1 MTDTKTAER
10 RSFDADVARLLHMMV
25 HSVYSDR
32 DVALRE
38 LVANGADACEKLRTL
53 ALSDQ
58 ALYGDDPQLGVTVR
72 IDPDADRLIVE
83 DNGIGMTRDE
93 MIDALGTIARSGT
106 RNFLDANAETDAAK
120 NLIGQFGVGFYAAF
134 MIADRVDVTSRKAG
148 THEAFTWSSDGKGE
162 FTVEPAS
169 DDAPAR
175 GTRVMLHINADAKNF
190 LDAAHVGQVLRAYA
204 SAIPVAVTLIPKPD
218 AEPEKIADGAVIW
231 AKAKSAISD
240 EDYVSFYRSLAFGFD
255 DPALTLH
262 WRAEGRHEYSVLA
275 FVPGA
280 RPMNLFNPDRQGR
293 MKLYVRRM
301 FIADDVDLTPGWLRF
316 VTGIVDSAD
325 LPLNLSREMIQTSPI
340 LAAIKKGVT
349 NRVLSELEKTAENDA
364 EKYKEIWDNFGPVL
378 KEGLYED
385 PEKRDQ
391 LFALCRFAS
400 STHPDGGRTLKEYI
414 ADLRPNQTAIYY
426 LVGDDLERLKKS
438 PHLEGFRAR
447 GIEVLLLPDPVDA
460 FWVNT
465 AVGFDGKP
473 FKSVTQGAADI
484 DSVPVNEGESAAS
497 TEVDAQTATL
507 LAHFK
512 DVLANDAADVR
523 GSTRLASSLACLVAG
538 AGGPDRRLEKI
549 LASHGQL
556 PNAMKPVLEINPS
569 HPLVAQLAKRFVDNQ
584 DRALVDDAAHLIF
597 DAARAADG
605 ETPKDPQ
612 DFAAR
617 LARIMEKA
625 FA

>member
-1 MTDTKTAER
+1 MTDTMTAER
-10 RSFDADVARLLHMMV
+10 RSFDADVSRLLHMMV

-53 ALSDQ
+53 ALSNQ
-58 ALYGDDPQLGVTVR
+58 SLYGDDPQLGVTVR
-72 IDPDADRLIVE
+72 IDPEQSRLIVE

-148 THEAFTWSSDGKGE
+148 TPDAFTWSSDGKGE
-162 FTVEPAS
+162 FTVEPAGV
-169 DDAPAR
+169 DAPAR
-175 GTRVMLHINADAKNF
+175 GTRVSLHINEEAKNF
-190 LDAAHVGQVLRAYA
+190 LEAWHVGQVLRNYA

-231 AKAKSAISD
+231 AKPKSEIKD
-240 EDYVSFYRSLAFGFD
+240 EDYTAFYRSLAFGFD

-262 WRAEGRHEYSVLA
+262 WRAEGRHEYNVLA

-340 LAAIKKGVT
+340 LAAIKTGVT
-349 NRVLSELEKTAENDA
+349 NRVLSELEKTAANNA
-364 EKYKEIWDNFGPVL
+364 EKYKGIWDNFGPVL
-378 KEGLYED
+378 KEGLYEA

-391 LFALCRFAS
+391 LFELCRFAS
-400 STHPDGGRTLKEYI
+400 STHPDGGRTLKDYV
-414 ADLRPNQTAIYY
+414 AALRPNQTAIYY

-460 FWVNT
+460 FWVNS
-465 AVGFDGKP
+465 AVGYDGKP

-484 DSVPVNEGESAAS
+484 DTVPVAEGETAAA
-497 TEVDAQTATL
+497 EVDAQTATL
-507 LAHFK
+507 FAHFK
-512 DVLANDAADVR
+512 ELLTNDAADVR

-556 PNAMKPVLEINPS
+556 PEAAKPVLEINPG
-569 HPLVAQLAKRFVDNQ
+569 HPLVAQLAKRFVAHE
-584 DRALVDDAAHLIF
+584 DRALIDDAAHLIF
-597 DAARAADG
+597 DVARASDG
-605 ETPKDPQ
+605 EVPKDPGE
-612 DFAAR
+612 FAAR

>member
-1 MTDTKTAER
+1 MTDTMTAER
-10 RSFDADVARLLHMMV
+10 RSFDADVSRLLHMMV

-58 ALYGDDPQLGVTVR
+58 SLYGDDPQLGVTVR
-72 IDPDADRLIVE
+72 IDPEQSRLIVE
-83 DNGIGMTRDE
+83 DNGVGMTRDE

-148 THEAFTWSSDGKGE
+148 TTDAFTWSSDGKGE
-162 FTVEPAS
+162 FTVEPAGA
-169 DDAPAR
+169 DAPSR
-175 GTRVMLHINADAKNF
+175 GTRVSLHINDEAKNF
-190 LDAAHVGQVLRAYA
+190 LEAWHVSQVLRSYA

-231 AKAKSAISD
+231 AKPKSDIKD
-240 EDYVSFYRSLAFGFD
+240 EDYTAFYRSLAFGFD

-262 WRAEGRHEYSVLA
+262 WRAEGRHEYNVLA

-340 LAAIKKGVT
+340 LAAIKTGVT
-349 NRVLSELEKTAENDA
+349 NRVLSELEKTAANDA
-364 EKYKEIWDNFGPVL
+364 EKYKGIWDNFGPVL
-378 KEGLYED
+378 KEGLYEA

-391 LFALCRFAS
+391 LFELCRFAS
-400 STHPDGGRTLKEYI
+400 STHPEGGRTLKDYI
-414 ADLRPNQTAIYY
+414 AALRPNQTAIYY

-460 FWVNT
+460 FWVNS
-465 AVGFDGKP
+465 AVGYDGKP

-484 DSVPVNEGESAAS
+484 DTVPVAEGETVSA
-497 TEVDAQTATL
+497 EVDAQTATL
-507 LAHFK
+507 FAHFK
-512 DVLANDAADVR
+512 EVLTNDAADVR

-556 PNAMKPVLEINPS
+556 PEAARPVLEINPG
-569 HPLVAQLAKRFVDNQ
+569 HPLVAQLAKRFVAHE
-584 DRALVDDAAHLIF
+584 DRALIDDAAHLIF
-597 DAARAADG
+597 DVARASDG
-605 ETPKDPQ
+605 EVPKDPGA
-612 DFAAR
+612 FAAR

>member
-1 MTDTKTAER
+1 MTDTMTTER

-53 ALSDQ
+53 ALSNQ
-58 ALYGDDPQLGVTVR
+58 SLYGDDAQLGVTVR
-72 IDPDADRLIVE
+72 IDPDASRLIVE

-106 RNFLDANAETDAAK
+106 RHFLDANAETEAAK

-134 MIADRVDVTSRKAG
+134 MIADHVDVTSRKAG
-148 THEAFTWSSDGKGE
+148 TQDAFTWSSDGKGE
-162 FTVEPAS
+162 FTVEPAGE
-169 DDAPAR
+169 DAPAR
-175 GTRVMLHINADAKNF
+175 GTRVSLHINADAKDF
-190 LDAAHVGQVLRAYA
+190 LDPFYVGRVLRAYA

-218 AEPEKIADGAVIW
+218 AEAEKIADGAVIW
-231 AKAKSAISD
+231 AKPKSEVSE
-240 EDYVSFYRSLAFGFD
+240 EDYTSFYRSLAFGFD

-262 WRAEGRHEYSVLA
+262 WRAEGRHEYTVLA

-340 LAAIKKGVT
+340 LAAIKNGVT
-349 NRVLSELEKTAENDA
+349 NRVLSELEKTAQNDA
-364 EKYKEIWDNFGPVL
+364 EKYKGIWDNFGPVL
-378 KEGLYED
+378 KEGLYEA

-391 LFALCRFAS
+391 LFELCRFAT
-400 STHPDGGRTLKEYI
+400 STHPEGGRTLKDYI
-414 ADLRPNQTAIYY
+414 AALRPNQTAIYY

-465 AVGFDGKP
+465 AVGYEGKP

-484 DSVPVNEGESAAS
+484 DSVPVADGEAAS

-507 LAHFK
+507 FAHFK
-512 DVLANDAADVR
+512 DVLTSEAADVR

-538 AGGPDRRLEKI
+538 TSGPDRRLEKI

-556 PNAMKPVLEINPS
+556 PEAAKPVLEINPG
-569 HPLVAQLAKRFVDNQ
+569 HPLVAQLAKCFVAHE
-584 DRALVDDAAHLIF
+584 DRTLIDDAAHLIF
-597 DAARAADG
+597 DAARASDG
-605 ETPKDPQ
+605 EAPKDPS

-617 LARIMEKA
+617 LARIMGKA

>member
-1 MTDTKTAER
+1 MTDTTIAER

-53 ALSDQ
+53 ALSNQ
-58 ALYGDDPQLGVTVR
+58 SLYGDDPQLGVTVR
-72 IDPDADRLIVE
+72 IDPDASRLIVE

-106 RNFLDANAETDAAK
+106 RHFLDANAETEAAK

-134 MIADRVDVTSRKAG
+134 MIADHVDVTSRKAG
-148 THEAFTWSSDGKGE
+148 TQEAFTWSSDGKGE
-162 FTVEPAS
+162 FTVEPAGEN
-169 DDAPAR
+169 APVR
-175 GTRVMLHINADAKNF
+175 GTRVSLHINADAKNF
-190 LDAAHVGQVLRAYA
+190 LDPFHVSHVLRNYA

-231 AKAKSAISD
+231 AKSKSELGE
-240 EDYVSFYRSLAFGFD
+240 EDYTSFYRSLAFGFD

-262 WRAEGRHEYSVLA
+262 WRAEGRHEYTVLA

-301 FIADDVDLTPGWLRF
+301 FIADDVALTPGWLRF

-340 LAAIKKGVT
+340 LAAIKNGVT
-349 NRVLSELEKTAENDA
+349 NRVLSELEKTAQNDA
-364 EKYKEIWDNFGPVL
+364 PKYKGIWDNFGPVL
-378 KEGLYED
+378 KEGLYEA

-391 LFALCRFAS
+391 LFELCRFAT
-400 STHPDGGRTLKEYI
+400 STHPEGDRTLKDYI
-414 ADLRPNQTAIYY
+414 AALRPNQTAIYF

-465 AVGFDGKP
+465 AVGYEGKP

-484 DSVPVNEGESAAS
+484 DGVPLAEGEAAS

-507 LAHFK
+507 FAHFK
-512 DVLANDAADVR
+512 DVLASEAADVR
-523 GSTRLASSLACLVAG
+523 GSTRLASSLACLVASTS
-538 AGGPDRRLEKI
+538 GPDRRLEKI

-556 PNAMKPVLEINPS
+556 PEAAKPVLEINPG
-569 HPLVAQLAKRFVDNQ
+569 HPLVAQLAKRFVANE
-584 DRALVDDAAHLIF
+584 DRPLIDDAAHIIF
-597 DAARAADG
+597 DTARASDG
-605 ETPKDPQ
+605 EAPKDPS

-617 LARIMEKA
+617 LGRIMEKA
-625 FA
+625 FS

>member
-1 MTDTKTAER
+1 MTDTMTAER

-58 ALYGDDPQLGVTVR
+58 SLYGDDPVLGVTVR
-72 IDPDADRLIVE
+72 IDPDAGRLIVE

-106 RNFLDANAETDAAK
+106 RHFLDANAETEAAK

-134 MIADRVDVTSRKAG
+134 MIADHVDVTSRKAG
-148 THEAFTWSSDGKGE
+148 TQDAFTWSSDGKGE
-162 FTVEPAS
+162 FTVEPAG
-169 DDAPAR
+169 DDAPHR
-175 GTRVMLHINADAKNF
+175 GTRVTLHINGDSKNF
-190 LDAAHVGQVLRAYA
+190 LEPFHVSQVLRNYA
-204 SAIPVAVTLIPKPD
+204 SAIPVAVTLIAKPD

-231 AKAKSAISD
+231 TKSKSDIIEDDYKA
-240 EDYVSFYRSLAFGFD
+240 FYRSLAFGFD

-262 WRAEGRHEYSVLA
+262 WRAEGRHEYTVLA

-301 FIADDVDLTPGWLRF
+301 FIADDVELTPGWLRF

-340 LAAIKKGVT
+340 LSAIKTGVT
-349 NRVLSELEKTAENDA
+349 NRILSELEKTANQDA
-364 EKYKEIWDNFGPVL
+364 EKYKGIWENFGPVL
-378 KEGLYED
+378 KEGLYEA

-391 LFALCRFAS
+391 LFELCRFVS
-400 STHPDGGRTLKEYI
+400 STHPEGGRTLKDYV

-460 FWVNT
+460 FWVNS
-465 AVGFDGKP
+465 AVGYDGKP
-473 FKSVTQGAADI
+473 FKSVTQGVADI
-484 DSVPVNEGESAAS
+484 ETVPLAEGETAAS
-497 TEVDAQTATL
+497 TEIDAQTATL
-507 LAHFK
+507 FAHFK
-512 DVLANDAADVR
+512 DVLAQEAADVR

-538 AGGPDRRLEKI
+538 SAGPDRRLEKI

-556 PNAMKPVLEINPS
+556 PEAAKPVLEINPA
-569 HPLVAQLAKRFVDNQ
+569 HPLVAQLAQRFVNQ
-584 DRALVDDAAHLIF
+584 HDRALVDDAAHLIF
-597 DAARAADG
+597 DAARASDG
-605 ETPKDPQ
+605 EAPKDPLE
-612 DFAAR
+612 FSSR

>member
-1 MTDTKTAER
+1 MTDTMTAER

-58 ALYGDDPQLGVTVR
+58 SLYGDDAQLGVTVR
-72 IDPDADRLIVE
+72 IDPDAGRLIVE

-106 RNFLDANAETDAAK
+106 RHFLDANAETDAAK

-148 THEAFTWSSDGKGE
+148 TPDAFTWSSDGKGE
-162 FTVEPAS
+162 FTVEPAG
-169 DDAPAR
+169 DNAPLR
-175 GTRVMLHINADAKNF
+175 GTRVSLHINEDAKDF
-190 LDAAHVGQVLRAYA
+190 LDPFHVGRVLRNYA

-231 AKAKSAISD
+231 AKPKSDVSE
-240 EDYVSFYRSLAFGFD
+240 EDYTSFYRSLAFGFD

-262 WRAEGRHEYSVLA
+262 WRAEGRHEYTVLA

-301 FIADDVDLTPGWLRF
+301 FIADDVELTPGWMRF

-340 LAAIKKGVT
+340 LAAIKNGVT
-349 NRVLSELEKTAENDA
+349 NRVLSDLEKTAQNDA
-364 EKYKEIWDNFGPVL
+364 EKYKGIWDNFGPVL
-378 KEGLYED
+378 KEGLYEA

-391 LFALCRFAS
+391 LFELCRFAT
-400 STHPDGGRTLKEYI
+400 STHPDGGRTLKDYI
-414 ADLRPNQTAIYY
+414 AALRPNQTAIYY

-465 AVGFDGKP
+465 AVGYEGKP

-484 DSVPVNEGESAAS
+484 DSVPVAEGEAAS

-507 LAHFK
+507 FAHFK
-512 DVLANDAADVR
+512 DVLANEAADVR

-538 AGGPDRRLEKI
+538 ASGPDRRLEKI

-556 PNAMKPVLEINPS
+556 PEAAKPVLEINPG
-569 HPLVAQLAKRFVDNQ
+569 HPLVAQLAKRFVAHE
-584 DRALVDDAAHLIF
+584 DRSLIDDAAHLIF
-597 DAARAADG
+597 DSARAADG
-605 ETPKDPQ
+605 EAPKDPS
-612 DFAAR
+612 DFTAR
-617 LARIMEKA
+617 LARILEKA